1 MKAARLGAGILF
13 GLLAPCLVA
22 PLPAQIAPRLTG
34 ATVLAQLDTAQ
45 HDLAARAASLPN
57 SGLAATSQ
65 RLAQLEVALRKAL
78 GNDTEKPID
87 IIGADAKAS
96 AYRASAAV
104 QRTQA
109 YLDATKGCLTADAT
123 TMAAAL
129 ATTVDLLAGESGS
142 SKTQPVINGV
152 ETMDHRQLF
161 VLGNSSKE
169 VAFAL
174 VGTNLVDTQCEDPV
188 VSATD
193 RQGKR
198 LVMQPSVTGVSPSR
212 IELKLANSADLPS
225 GSYVL
230 HVQSKHKAF
239 LVGCTAQ
246 PEAVAV
252 VQAAP
257 PVKAAVSYGLTATC
271 RVNGAEHAMPPVTGT
286 LPDLAGGNAVSQQI
300 ATDGCSDPV
309 SYAITA
315 TVTFSDGHSASIGP
329 ISQIASAGITAGL
342 QGGYSLSWDP
352 SVHQIFVRASPSTC
366 KGIY

>member
-1 MKAARLGAGILF
+1 MF
-13 GLLAPCLVA
+13 GLLAPCLLA

-34 ATVLAQLDTAQ
+34 EAVLAQLDTAQ

-57 SGLAATSQ
+57 SSLAATSE
-65 RLAQLEVALRKAL
+65 RLAQLAAALRKAL
-78 GNDTEKPID
+78 GNDAGKPID

-152 ETMDHRQLF
+152 ETLDHRQLF

-174 VGTNLVDTQCEDPV
+174 VGMNLVDTQCEDPV

-252 VQAAP
+252 VQVAP

-271 RVNGAEHAMPPVTGT
+271 RVNGVEHAMPPVTGT

-300 ATDGCSDPV
+300 ATNGCSDPV